1 MKEKVI
7 FDTNTLRNPEINKFL
22 GNRKELELFVQDAEI
37 IIPLT
42 VVEEIKR
49 QKRTKLKSNKDSFI
63 SNPFH
68 RLREINE
75 EETKAF
81 DIDAYI
87 EKLIDEETIS
97 FEIIDIKNN
106 DVLPLIKELAISK
119 QPPFEPKDDTD
130 KGFKDALI
138 YFSVLEYLQEIP
150 DKYVFLCAKDNRLG
164 EAFKDNPNVIVVK
177 DYEEFKQYSVS
188 HKKRYCKK

>member
-63 SNPFH
+63 SNPFCKNSSKISFI
-68 RLREINE
+68 RLRSLPS
-75 EETKAF
+75 
-81 DIDAYI
+81 I
-87 EKLIDEETIS
+87 ESQLR
-97 FEIIDIKNN
+97 
-106 DVLPLIKELAISK
+106 
-119 QPPFEPKDDTD
+119 Q
-130 KGFKDALI
+130 
-138 YFSVLEYLQEIP
+138 
-150 DKYVFLCAKDNRLG
+150 
-164 EAFKDNPNVIVVK
+164 
-177 DYEEFKQYSVS
+177 
-188 HKKRYCKK
+188 